1 MSCLTPHLLDLIQH
15 AVLTSFW
22 TKKAFKRFLMHSGVP
37 EVHIVTMGDETK
49 REYLERL
56 WVWLQKQTF
65 GESVLTRI
73 AENLKDQTSYP
84 DLLNW
89 EDSARKVSTAQQ
101 AVEDLREYL
110 LRQERATKES
120 KAADAVR
127 RQRADLSAKNAV
139 ARKSFDALKS
149 RFKEIGTR
157 LGSQRA
163 GYDFEQWFFD
173 LIEFFEVSSR
183 RPYKQNGRQID
194 GSITMGDTTYLIE
207 LKFTAGPCDAPE
219 VDTFLRKVTTKADN
233 TMGIMV
239 SMSGYTDPAKQ
250 EASGPRTPLLLMDYS
265 HVLKLL
271 SEELSMKELI
281 QRIRSHASQ
290 TGVAFLATKDF
301 G

>member
-1 MSCLTPHLLDLIQH
+1 MSRLTPHLFDLIQH
-15 AVLTSFW
+15 AVLASFW
-22 TKKAFKRFLMHSGVP
+22 TKRAFKRFLTHSGVP
-37 EVHIVTMGDETK
+37 EVHLITMGEETK
-49 REYLERL
+49 REYLELL
-56 WVWLQKQTF
+56 WGWLAKQTF
-65 GESVLTRI
+65 GESVLMQI

-89 EDSARKVSTAQQ
+89 EDSARKISTAKQ
-101 AVEDLREYL
+101 ATEDLREYL
-110 LRQERATKES
+110 LRQEESTKVS
-120 KAADAVR
+120 KEADAVR

-139 ARKSFDALKS
+139 ARKSFDELKS
-149 RFKEIGTR
+149 RFNEIGTKI
-157 LGSQRA
+157 GSQRA

-173 LIEFFEVSSR
+173 LIEYFEVSSR

-194 GSITMGDTTYLIE
+194 GSITVGDTTYLME

-239 SMSGYTDPAKQ
+239 SMSGYTTPAKV
-250 EASGPRTPLLLMDYS
+250 EASGPRTPPLLMDYS

-271 SEELSMKELI
+271 SEELSLMELV
-281 QRIRSHASQ
+281 RRLRSHASQ
-290 TGVAFLATKDF
+290 TGEAFLATKDF